1 MPIPPRIKTTALT
14 GLEAALNAYLK
25 LDPMALGRLSR
36 LAGKVI
42 AIELRG
48 LNIMFYLLPDKTG
61 ISVRGAVG
69 ASPDT
74 TLRGTPWSL
83 MRLGLAKNRQGLLF
97 SGDVEIFGDMETGQR
112 FKEILDA
119 MDIDWEEQL
128 SKVVS
133 DVVAHKV
140 GNVVRGI
147 QDWSTQA
154 IDSLNADITE
164 YMQEESQLLPRREEV
179 DEFLSSVDTLRADV
193 DRLEKRVARLRQN
206 LRGDAG

>member
-48 LNIMFYLLPDKTG
+48 LNIIFYLLPDKTG

-83 MRLGLAKNRQGLLF
+83 MRLGLAKNQQGLLF
-97 SGDVEIFGDMETGQR
+97 SGEVDIFGDMETGQR